1 MATFVTLM
9 WCTQISMNTLGLEY
23 EYGSSS
29 DEEDERARPAPPPQT
44 QPDATAAPILPKV
57 EALPVEP
64 TTRSDAPAKPNEEVA
79 VASEPVKSAAVTGPD
94 VSMDGEDLEGML
106 VCAGIPPAST
116 PLADGSEIQ
125 QRIERFLRV
134 QRERGQDFQTTLQD
148 KKEVRN
154 PYILEK
160 VVEYFGIDE
169 LQSNFSP
176 DVFDPHNLPL
186 HEYADA
192 LALEQK
198 KRADARA
205 QRQLQQQRGGADPR
219 QVRFVSSNSP
229 NHAG

>member
-1 MATFVTLM
+1 
-9 WCTQISMNTLGLEY
+9 MNSLGL

-29 DEEDERARPAPPPQT
+29 DEEDNRAGAAWPSRAESI
-44 QPDATAAPILPKV
+44 AVAAPELSTV
-57 EALPVEP
+57 DTAEAHAAVKTADLPVKPAEKTVETNVSTP
-64 TTRSDAPAKPNEEVA
+64 VTTGVAP
-79 VASEPVKSAAVTGPD
+79 
-94 VSMDGEDLEGML
+94 SMDDEDDEAML
-106 VCAGIPPAST
+106 LRAGIPPPAT
-116 PLADGSEIQ
+116 PLADDDETQ

-176 DVFDPHNLPL
+176 DVFDPHGLPL
-186 HEYADA
+186 HEFADA

-205 QRQLQQQRGGADPR
+205 QRQLQQQRSGADPR
-219 QVRFVSSNSP
+219 QLQFVAANSTT
-229 NHAG
+229 NGG

>member
-1 MATFVTLM
+1 MV
-9 WCTQISMNTLGLEY
+9 WCTQIPMNSLGL

-29 DEEDERARPAPPPQT
+29 DEADERARPVSPPQT
-44 QPDATAAPILPKV
+44 QVVAVDAPSVKV
-57 EALPVEP
+57 SVVEP
-64 TTRSDAPAKPNEEVA
+64 TAKANDAPAKPIE
-79 VASEPVKSAAVTGPD
+79 EPVESNKAVDSAAITGPD
-94 VSMDGEDLEGML
+94 MSMDDEDLEAML
-106 VCAGIPPAST
+106 LRAGIPPAT
-116 PLADGSEIQ
+116 APLADDNETQ
-125 QRIERFLRV
+125 QRIEKFLRV

-169 LQSNFSP
+169 LQSNFPP
-176 DVFDPHNLPL
+176 DVFNPHGLPL
-186 HEYADA
+186 HEFADV

-219 QVRFVSSNSP
+219 QIHFVSSNSFSKP
-229 NHAG
+229 